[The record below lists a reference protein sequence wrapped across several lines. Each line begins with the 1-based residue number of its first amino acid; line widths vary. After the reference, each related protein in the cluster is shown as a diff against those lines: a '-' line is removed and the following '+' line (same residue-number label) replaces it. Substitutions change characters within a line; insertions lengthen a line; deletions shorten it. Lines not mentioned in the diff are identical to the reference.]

1 MKDAAIKI
9 VVVLACLGVFGG
21 IIYGGFWVA
30 KTVSYSTFYGDEDM
44 VRQTIV
50 EMVKP
55 DSLKGN

>member
-30 KTVSYSTFYGDEDM
+30 KTVSYSIFYEDM